1 MKKTAV
7 KLLFVEDDL
16 VDRMAFERFVVQ
28 EKLSYSY
35 TMASSV
41 AEARDLLQTSKF
53 DIVIADYSL
62 GDGNCFDLFDLLAN
76 FPVIITTG
84 MGNEEIAVKAMKSGA
99 CDYIIKDSD
108 ERYLTI
114 LPMAIELAIKRKCDE
129 KELQQYHQRLEV
141 MVAERTAKLQA
152 EVELRS
158 KTEIALRES
167 EKKLNNAQR
176 IAQIGSWDL
185 DWQTQKLQWSD
196 EVYKILALDPQH
208 YIPSR
213 DTYIDK
219 IHPEDRGDVVASYAQ
234 ALASKKAYE
243 IEYRLQLSDNNEKFV
258 NERAE
263 IICDEQ
269 GEPYRLV
276 GTIQDI
282 SARKRSDAHKEE
294 LEAQLRQ
301 KFKMEAIGTMAGGI
315 AHNFNNNLSMILGN
329 IELAKLKE
337 QDDNIVKMLNDA
349 QIATLRA
356 RDLIRQIL
364 TYSRQGTQNRA
375 SLPLPPI
382 IDETIHLLTAT
393 IPSTVHITQT
403 ICHDCAGLTIDGDPS
418 QIQEAL
424 LNLCN
429 NAVFFMDERGQLTIS
444 LDSID
449 VAQSEIPA
457 RSTCKPGR
465 YAKLSVQDNGCG
477 IDKKII
483 SKIFDP
489 FFTTKEM
496 CAGIGMG
503 LASVHGIVEQHGGM
517 VKVSSVLQQGSTF
530 ELYFPV
536 LLPAQVDEESLE
548 VMELQHGSEK
558 VLFVD
563 DNELLVALGE
573 RLLSALGYQVTA
585 MSNSREALKL
595 FSANRDYFDV
605 VVTDQT
611 MPVMS
616 GRELVDELRKLRPDI
631 PIIIC
636 TGFSSKID
644 EEKAHQLGINDFC
657 MKPLDL
663 PELSYK
669 LRKVLHSTK

>member
-1 MKKTAV
+1 
-7 KLLFVEDDL
+7 
-16 VDRMAFERFVVQ
+16 
-28 EKLSYSY
+28 
-35 TMASSV
+35 
-41 AEARDLLQTSKF
+41 
-53 DIVIADYSL
+53 
-62 GDGNCFDLFDLLAN
+62 
-76 FPVIITTG
+76 
-84 MGNEEIAVKAMKSGA
+84 
-99 CDYIIKDSD
+99 
-108 ERYLTI
+108 
-114 LPMAIELAIKRKCDE
+114 
-129 KELQQYHQRLEV
+129 
-141 MVAERTAKLQA
+141 MVAERTAKLLA

-158 KTEIALRES
+158 QTEIALRES

-185 DWQTQKLQWSD
+185 DWQTQTLQWSD
-196 EVYKILALDPQH
+196 EVYRILALDPQH
-208 YIPSR
+208 HIPSR

-219 IHPEDRGDVVASYAQ
+219 IHHEDREDVVVSYTQ
-234 ALASKKAYE
+234 ALASKQAYE

-263 IICDEQ
+263 IICDAQ
-269 GEPYRLV
+269 GELYRLV

-315 AHNFNNNLSMILGN
+315 AHNFNNNLSIILGN

-403 ICHDCAGLTIDGDPS
+403 ICQDCASLTIDGDPS

-429 NAVFFMDERGQLTIS
+429 NAVFALDERGQLTIS
-444 LDSID
+444 LDNID

-503 LASVHGIVEQHGGM
+503 LASVQGIVEQHGGM

-585 MSNSREALKL
+585 MSNSCEALKL

-644 EEKAHQLGINDFC
+644 EEKAYQLGINDFC

-669 LRKVLHSTK
+669 LRKVLQGTK